1 MSQQQSDSLAGDEA
15 PLLDA
20 GSSAPDLQVDRGSGA
35 VDDPPVSGQ
44 AEVVLSTDSLAAL
57 KLGTQQIIP
66 KGLAVASRPRV
77 RPRHHT
83 AVVTLPVTR
92 EARPVPFPEVQLSQA
107 SAEDDDI
114 DGAGVQ
120 RRMNRRN
127 MSYRVAMTSV
137 GNDIV
142 SRTLPASALKAVSED
157 ETPSV
162 QPPSGQEGDKVT
174 VTLRRRTGQKKG
186 GSFKDDPQLYQEIR
200 ERGLHAEGHG
210 GDGEAPDEQ
219 PGRDRNIV
227 VKSFRPTQLTWS
239 QLPQVQ
245 ETGVLESMSAEER
258 KRQEAMFEIITSEYS
273 YQHSLGILVR
283 HFKESAE
290 LRATMTKTE
299 HHHLFSNISV
309 IQAISQ
315 KFFEELDMRHQENPI
330 LKDISDIVQRHA
342 SNHFSPYI
350 TYCSNETFQQRTLQK
365 LLSSNS
371 AFKEV
376 LKRLE
381 CSAECGG
388 LPIISFLILPMQRVT
403 RLPLLMDTVEHA
415 STVFALKTISKL
427 VKKCNDGARTM
438 ERTEQMYTIQKQM
451 EFGKIKPFPLISAS
465 RWLLKSGEL
474 AVCLEELN
482 IFSKAFSHKSFFL
495 FLFNDVLIITKKKS
509 EESYIVIEYATLDN
523 VTVELEPQAIK
534 QGGSAP
540 FPLKLS
546 MKKNGDG
553 RFGHLV
559 LAAES
564 QSVPPVIFSS
574 TWHNERDLDTGLHQS
589 PWPLLLTFSGLPQCE
604 VIKAYIPKQ
613 PDELGLQQAEL
624 VIILQ
629 REEGWLYG
637 ERMRDG
643 EQGWFP
649 ASCATEI
656 TDLTAVAGN
665 MRRMQRLRE
674 TNV

>member
-162 QPPSGQEGDKVT
+162 QPPSGQEGDKRA
-174 VTLRRRTGQKKG
+174 LRRRTGQKKG

-239 QLPQVQ
+239 QLPQVGLD

-403 RLPLLMDTVEHA
+403 RLPLLMDTICQKTPLKTVEHA

-574 TWHNERDLDTGLHQS
+574 ATQLHTAA
-589 PWPLLLTFSGLPQCE
+589 PLWWWVVAKLVALIAFTRGFASSSLF
-604 VIKAYIPKQ
+604 
-613 PDELGLQQAEL
+613 ELK
-624 VIILQ
+624 
-629 REEGWLYG
+629 
-637 ERMRDG
+637 MRDG

>member
-1 MSQQQSDSLAGDEA
+1 
-15 PLLDA
+15 
-20 GSSAPDLQVDRGSGA
+20 
-35 VDDPPVSGQ
+35 
-44 AEVVLSTDSLAAL
+44 
-57 KLGTQQIIP
+57 
-66 KGLAVASRPRV
+66 
-77 RPRHHT
+77 
-83 AVVTLPVTR
+83 
-92 EARPVPFPEVQLSQA
+92 
-107 SAEDDDI
+107 
-114 DGAGVQ
+114 
-120 RRMNRRN
+120 
-127 MSYRVAMTSV
+127 
-137 GNDIV
+137 
-142 SRTLPASALKAVSED
+142 
-157 ETPSV
+157 
-162 QPPSGQEGDKVT
+162 
-174 VTLRRRTGQKKG
+174 
-186 GSFKDDPQLYQEIR
+186 
-200 ERGLHAEGHG
+200 
-210 GDGEAPDEQ
+210 
-219 PGRDRNIV
+219 
-227 VKSFRPTQLTWS
+227 
-239 QLPQVQ
+239 
-245 ETGVLESMSAEER
+245 
-258 KRQEAMFEIITSEYS
+258 
-273 YQHSLGILVR
+273 
-283 HFKESAE
+283 
-290 LRATMTKTE
+290 
-299 HHHLFSNISV
+299 
-309 IQAISQ
+309 
-315 KFFEELDMRHQENPI
+315 
-330 LKDISDIVQRHA
+330 
-342 SNHFSPYI
+342 
-350 TYCSNETFQQRTLQK
+350 
-365 LLSSNS
+365 
-371 AFKEV
+371 
-376 LKRLE
+376 
-381 CSAECGG
+381 
-388 LPIISFLILPMQRVT
+388 MQRVT
-403 RLPLLMDTVEHA
+403 RLPLLMDTICQKTPLKTVEHA

-564 QSVPPVIFSS
+564 Q
-574 TWHNERDLDTGLHQS
+574 LDRARWVKALQKRQQFNYLAS
-589 PWPLLLTFSGLPQCE
+589 KEGLPQCE

>member
-162 QPPSGQEGDKVT
+162 QPT
-174 VTLRRRTGQKKG
+174 CLKKG

-403 RLPLLMDTVEHA
+403 RLPLLMDTICQKTPLKTVEHA

-574 TWHNERDLDTGLHQS
+574 ATQLHTAA
-589 PWPLLLTFSGLPQCE
+589 PLWWWVVAKLV

>member
-162 QPPSGQEGDKVT
+162 QPPSGQEGDKRA
-174 VTLRRRTGQKKG
+174 LRRRTGQKKG

-403 RLPLLMDTVEHA
+403 RLPLLMDTICQKTPLKTVEHA

-564 QSVPPVIFSS
+564 Q
-574 TWHNERDLDTGLHQS
+574 LDRARWVKALQKRQQFNYLAS
-589 PWPLLLTFSGLPQCE
+589 KEGLPQCE

>member
-127 MSYRVAMTSV
+127 MSYRVAMTT
-137 GNDIV
+137 G
-142 SRTLPASALKAVSED
+142 AS
-157 ETPSV
+157 
-162 QPPSGQEGDKVT
+162 PPSGGGEPVQ
-174 VTLRRRTGQKKG
+174 LRHRTCNH
-186 GSFKDDPQLYQEIR
+186 PQLYQEIR

-365 LLSSNS
+365 LSSNS

-403 RLPLLMDTVEHA
+403 RLPLLMDTICQKTPLKTVEHA

-564 QSVPPVIFSS
+564 Q
-574 TWHNERDLDTGLHQS
+574 LDRARWVKALQKRQQFNYLAS
-589 PWPLLLTFSGLPQCE
+589 KEGLPQCE